1 VSNAHSRLSNF
12 PSRTRQF
19 WQSRTTRPLS
29 QEDAREM
36 AANIAGFFQVLHA
49 WSSTSTGGTAASMEV
64 RDDR

>member
-1 VSNAHSRLSNF
+1 MSNAHSRPSNF

-19 WQSRTTRPLS
+19 WELRTTRPLD

-36 AANIAGFFQVLHA
+36 VANIAGFFQVLHA
-49 WSSTSTGGTAASMEV
+49 WSSTSTGGTVASGEV